1 MSTDN
6 PFAKT
11 EAARR
16 WIDRY
21 NFHTQW
27 EEQEPTTICLHECA
41 SMYGGPEEGGWF
53 FQQGWPVK
61 TVCVFSKKQ
70 AIREA
75 IKLEAEA
82 LEEFGPQRDNLGW
95 NSWSVTFSNEYAK
108 AYPEERPYYC

>member
-1 MSTDN
+1 MSIDT
-6 PFAKT
+6 T
-11 EAARR
+11 AARR
-16 WIDRY
+16 WITRY
-21 NFHTQW
+21 NLHAQW
-27 EEQEPTTICLHECA
+27 EEQEPTTVCLHECN
-41 SMYGGPEEGGWF
+41 SCYGGPEEGGWF

-75 IKLEAEA
+75 IKLEAKA

-95 NSWSVTFSNEYAK
+95 YAWSVTFSNEYAK